1 MVQLPVGGQDQEKQ
15 LPNVTHDEDRCAAVN
30 PQTSS
35 AAVVGK
41 TQLSPSKRAMV
52 AGRPQ
57 QSISGN
63 RRTSSRRLIP
73 AEVVSSSSSSLSSAS
88 PSPSPVGD
96 LSHNASESCPS
107 GALSDSDVFKVPSAA
122 DKTKPS
128 LVCSLPLDRLQS
140 ILAALKTNKQYLAGG
155 SGDAREDGSST
166 YKLLCLYCDR
176 TFSNQ
181 LLMVKHTDRVHRIAK
196 ERRSSA
202 RVISAANGTDVSS
215 CCMLCHKGKV
225 LNPASEDLS
234 QLFKHL
240 VKAHSDRYHACEQCV
255 LRFPSEDAREAH
267 VEAIH
272 PVVSGTRPKSKAAL
286 KAFGPGHSI
295 YNCTSSSSSSSKLCK
310 ANKKIPSST
319 NVEDGAHQEAA
330 SQGPVTDAEAG
341 GYGSNI
347 RLRSAHRNASTPESL
362 DAGGS
367 QSKSKLFKK
376 SERLIMRNAEPMLL
390 SRLGIAQH
398 RLPRQSRRLLAAAST
413 TTSDSLSASATVAT
427 SNGGRGGRKKATA
440 VSSTDEAHL
449 PENCYNKVTKLKTI
463 RSTLNVPS
471 PSSSVASSETADVV
485 GGRSKNP
492 SENLANSASGSSNCV
507 ATFTANLSRCCGTG
521 TCTGSNSSSA
531 AGSHTCATALTA
543 STSGSGLTSSSGIFD
558 EDFYESVN
566 RNVHNNLSCHLD
578 GKLAASASS
587 APSPLSLLATIP
599 AVRSTVVKSPLAAE
613 SMIHEATNLP
623 AVTVSFP
630 TLLTVEQYGSDSIS
644 TSVAVAKTKKPITKH
659 SWKWKWHCVKKYK
672 YVNEN
677 GRIVKKIKQPMQG
690 LRDLTKLDMWTQL
703 TMRTKHERTR
713 NHASTVEEALAE
725 QRIAEVGAVLR
736 QEKRIMV
743 QQLNNIL
750 DARLLPQID
759 LEQHDQRTI
768 KVEPSLENDLDG
780 GDGNE
785 PHVRAALAQCTSQCA
800 SVPSLEQDFLQ
811 SLQLLQMA
819 QPANHKSV
827 VLSGEWAR
835 PRCYICYEC
844 GSKFATL
851 KQIEEHRT
859 FRHPH
864 VHSTFYEIVGRE
876 LIENQLYKH
885 FFIPLVALSA
895 HQLHYARFIVDG
907 MAGGTASMNWF
918 THREAGSISSTEIKN
933 EDSSSNEAT
942 SFSTATSASSSASS
956 SFSSITSSSTTTATL
971 ASLMLNDSTNSI
983 TSVAQYPSADGAAKP
998 TGANENSTTIVCS
1011 KCRKECP
1018 NLLVL
1023 YAHILHC
1030 SNDYVWLQAKKRMK
1044 YRRAKR
1050 RRAGGSR
1057 SGISSCAA
1065 SLIAAARKVQHQ
1077 QQSAVEKAETAS
1089 NVSSSSSSVDCNSCK
1104 SGSSDN
1110 QSGVNGNHKKSKSPK
1125 PKENDS
1131 DIVKRLLA
1139 NLPEKRHSRQI
1150 LQTSK
1155 QIRKQSGA
1163 MNKKSFVSI
1172 PKGTPMKSG
1181 MRRPSAPAGSQW
1193 KKGSSSAPRKPSQAT
1208 SAVQSTS
1215 ASDSPKRS
1223 PSSPTPASSCSSSIA
1238 SSASLT
1244 SPEKVHDVVIIE
1256 KPAQLPSRSP
1266 DEKRLKASGNKV
1278 KESKPAAFRR
1288 TRGIVGKK
1296 KAFRKTKLI
1305 SKGIAV
1311 GKPMDKMTWKKA
1323 NRQLRN
1329 AATGTLRT
1337 LRSGRHR
1344 EPNVARSNTK
1354 RPKKIRKGIRKKR
1367 TVRAE
1372 LPKSPTD
1379 GELVGSKTRTHSE
1392 EFPHKSDEELQIQ
1405 ATKKTSDGRNEEA
1418 AEPCKP
1424 ESVLQQLEENEQ
1436 AETTLD
1442 EIKETEEPL
1451 KIGKES
1457 EPETVAEEKE
1467 LTIKNHNDDSSEQQ
1481 KATTP
1486 ANLTEHLPCPSAS
1499 AAQVTPNQPIKP
1511 QSSTVYPSAPIKR
1524 NSVDTAQGL
1533 ESLRE
1538 GGTVESPLSGTSTS
1552 LASNIIPK
1560 CNLSS
1565 AQKRRPKKLND
1576 CIAMLTGMLSERI
1589 GVDFFN
1595 QTNLTGKSSSR
1606 QSLSPPPAA
1615 PPPCQTPN
1623 KCQPE
1628 PVTLSVPLSN
1638 KPSAAVASTMECASP
1653 VSCNPALPDVPAVLK
1668 RCSPVSCQSPISP
1681 VPLLTVANATPLR
1694 TPVSSK
1700 VLPAK
1705 AVAPIPLPPSRRPSV
1720 HVSETIASTHQTAA
1734 IALVVNSA
1742 ASKPPEATPLN
1753 AARCSL
1759 QSVQQQEAIRAMVA
1773 EFSDEPLNLS
1783 KTSTIGVAM
1792 QSEMRNNGQK
1802 FKYAHEGAS
1811 LPQQQHQQRTGIFAP
1826 RSLAHYHHP
1835 QPLQQQQQQQQKLV
1849 HPLYHHQK
1857 QTLNNGANPFK
1868 MEGSQA
1874 ANSSFTITPKAGS
1887 GNLSSI
1893 KLPPGLIIERV
1904 EYKQSRP
1911 VISKEAPSV
1920 TIVAR
1925 HRQPP
1930 QSVDTALQSVGEHHT
1945 LLVRPQEHA
1954 QQLSNAHSTAPFV
1967 NNATSSRSSSL
1978 ETNRKNVPPHQYD
1991 VPTKELPHQHM
2002 HLRPNN
2008 SEIEL
2013 LANREP
2019 LVERP
2024 TGPLIENKISV
2035 TITEAKRERL
2045 ADITFLPRKSSTM
2058 VCSRNDPS
2066 EMLPFHSHPK
2076 PVPTSTSASICA
2088 KLSPVILSQSQLPKN
2103 STVVDKPA
2111 LTTLII
2117 PQVPMPQI
2125 PAGQALASK
2134 PRKPRRK
2141 SVFVPLPTAA
2151 PSTMSNSL
2159 TPITTP
2165 TMLPPFTGAN
2175 LLASMSLSFLPPGLL
2190 AGPPLGLDFHR
2201 LASVVL
2207 PAHLKP
2213 PEIPPLTIP
2222 STPPAN
2228 VVKHRRQSTHAR
2240 SETMKH
2246 AFEQTLNVPCDLT
2259 PKLPATVSAVTVD
2272 SAAASLCS
2280 DPNPPSV
2287 VPAKLRNTALAQS
2300 AVTMTFNTTRDT
2312 GVVATEASYSKGPEF
2327 VQKEG
2332 TAKEPQLT
2340 SLREQN
2346 QDRLATEE
2354 RHNRHHLEH
2363 DLQAIPLTMK
2373 RNDRIEQQQYPEA
2386 ATHSAHQKSEAD
2398 RQNENQD
2405 DRRPETKATE
2415 HSKIDV
2421 TPTQMTSID
2430 DTNVTQPVL
2439 VAPHKDHL
2447 LLSDTGAFDHGK
2459 QSDIVDSKLQSKAN
2473 VAQKG
2478 SQEQESCSNEVHDQ
2492 SAASD
2497 SLLPPDS
2504 AAERIVSSPSVQ
2516 KITRK
2521 RRKNELA
2528 SILSDQLLESFKE
2541 VDKSRLND
2549 LKLLHDITC
2558 EKPDVKFTLEQI
2570 PQLAKRKSN
2579 PRIPELLESSK
2590 GGGSSADNNTAAKK
2604 TNPSAKRIQSKTPLP
2619 MEKADSKSEE
2629 KSTEIDSPDFESD
2642 LLRSSKKKQQGT
2654 PTPDIQEAVEDNG
2667 TLKNVPKQN
2676 ATTEEV
2682 KDAHIKQPVAGRRT
2696 RKLSIDIERVA
2707 PVVQRKERA
2716 TTAVQK
2722 LMAVDLVKKRDLAN
2736 TPASGPTRKGKTK
2749 KIEMDTVEGP
2759 MRKITNANEQQS
2771 SNVISPTLEASHI
2784 EGSTKVAEDT
2794 TPRQNGENPKS
2805 GQKNT
2810 KKTCQEPNNALADD
2824 KHCSTVKDKVL
2835 PLADGNK
2842 VLRETTPEA
2851 TLENT
2856 TPPKRI
2862 MTRRKSVFVDR
2873 DLAQYVNRDEEQTLR
2888 SVNSFQDD
2896 LILTSRRGT
2905 RSQGNKNLSLVESFV
2920 EATMKPRDPRRK
2932 IVQKRLEEEQQ
2943 QRVAVESREAAS
2955 TKLRDESINVEKV
2968 AKVCYK
2974 TDKKVDPQEEL
2985 EKSPPRRISTRRASV
3000 LVRSP
3005 SVLLQPPSTQDT
3017 PCKAEEP
3024 LSSAQD
3030 DDNLRTISNET
3041 KRIYRRRASIYQ
3053 LPAELLE
3060 HPQDA
3065 PKPDLA
3071 VEPLE
3076 EKKRTGFHNRRSKT
3090 PGPGVRGNPLPLNGT
3105 PEPLLESLLL
3115 QTTAANAA
3123 TPNGSKRRTTKNS
3136 QIAETVSKL
3145 FNIQEEIMLIDSTRR
3160 KLKKTS
3166 SSTPTPLATTPAV
3179 KLEALVSAGSDRVG
3193 DEAKPAPITEEL
3205 QSVANASTTMPK
3217 PQKSI
3222 SFSSDSPKP
3231 TEEAVTLN
3239 YGTDSDSMGDSDDD
3253 NMSLACYVA
3262 RRMESGSNGRR
3273 AFVKPPKATGAL
3285 EEGVV
3290 YVPERAKSVADDE
3303 SATNTEAMDD
3313 DMSVTT
3319 EFQPMNATGMRGGR
3333 RRRKRRKSVRC
3344 GSKIQRQKAKA
3355 QAEEGKML
3363 VTYNC
3368 DLCKKVFKKQDAYN
3382 KHRMTLSHIAK
3393 LSEQEFLMAQ
3403 QRVDQQLAE
3412 EPVPD
3417 GTVSATES
3425 RHSQESKQHQ
3435 ETHCVT
3441 VDTYPVS
3448 NEQGAPA
3455 PAPPSQA
3462 LDGALATMDETDN
3475 QLVPLKEP
3483 VKILSQEEKLFYE
3496 CCSMLKE
3503 SSAGDAVGECGGNLN
3518 LTVSLKSN
3526 EAISGTGVPPENVLD
3541 SPLGS
3546 SFVGPATASKSTVAG
3561 FTEVTASEL
3570 PSKEDDRAQPTI
3582 TSAIDGTS
3590 FPLFPE
3596 LVQQRPRTTMSDD
3609 NYGSVSPQHS
3619 IKSSSASNCSLS
3631 FAQNNAKIKT
3641 KGALKGFD
3649 NFKVSI
3655 PMSGL
3660 IVSASGGGGVSGC
3673 AFSPLGVGADPPIES
3688 RLDTLADIALCGD
3701 IPKEFGVLKPLL
3713 DVDTVIE
3720 TKVDDSIPPAQV
3732 EMDFALQLRKSDNSG
3747 EGAGLVTV
3755 AKVSKPQ
3762 SLTSSR
3768 ASRTRRG
3775 GSEFGNKQ
3783 RRNASSIASRNDD
3796 RSKTENH
3803 GPMMAK
3809 KVGAAISLP
3818 LIQVE
3823 RPPAEEDVYAF
3834 QDSPTDVFFPPTYAS
3849 KKHLSETLPVPAD
3862 TGCEAVQPKGLNFA
3876 KHRSANE
3883 LCTEDQDQD
3892 SQMSSLSFSDRDDFV
3907 YGTNTLSEEE
3917 EADEDEEDLSSSY
3930 SSGGGVNAGGNAG
3943 GGQTIPK
3950 KPVKADVKKKSLI
3963 MGRIFKKGSAKE
3975 KLKEETVK
3983 KAPVAESTFDA
3994 VATTTSA
4001 VMKEDFDKLFDTLK
4015 NAAEIEK
4022 MASLPPVAFGERSD
4036 SDGRLRRRAVQ
4047 QKKLTETWDSDEYE
4061 EFHVDDVMRL
4071 IDEADEDDELQ
4082 LNTEPSKPGAKCED
4096 IKLLSDAA
4104 PRTLSLLVGSVDEAK
4119 EKLFEPAS
4127 SGVDTSMVIDTPD
4140 IDRASSNLGSVVT
4153 DYTIR
4158 KVMESVIL
4166 ETMGKT
4172 THKQPTKGKSS
4183 KGQSGGGGAA
4193 TSSRGA
4199 SKKILRPETSTNDLK
4214 PGLRQTSLEEH
4225 VLESSVV
4232 ISSRTITTKFKQK
4245 INSSM
4250 QQQQRTAISGKHEP
4264 IRQVSEQDGQAGDP
4278 IVSSAAMA
4286 NHSTTADGGRVTPS
4300 LGNNNNNSCNKNNNN
4315 NNPDGKVRQST
4326 SCTVGFRAGQSNTVV
4341 GALSEA
4347 ASKPKSASAE
4357 LPAGAETSVP
4367 ADSASGTTTAG
4378 TKDRRTSQ
4386 ATTKQRKQPQKKM
4399 KNVAYDPDSDFEDN
4413 IKCKKVKRKLLE
4425 SDIEGNLKIEQLQST
4440 LIDSSILMA
4449 VPRRKR
4455 NAVDMLYY
4463 WSSTSDEDEDHPD
4476 SDFAEKKSGKNKP
4489 IKSAATNDKRKSS
4502 TATAS
4507 SAKQAN
4513 RGGKFGENN
4522 AERSFDSGDGG
4533 QKAPKESKTKK
4544 ATKTKPTPA
4553 KTSKT
4558 KENSEEQSVKQRQSR
4573 KQQPRDAE
4581 YTTEEFG
4588 TSPTV
4593 PPEEDDF
4600 SGDTGTSNEHLQ
4612 QHGWIVGDSHKKL
4625 VTLLAHAKV
4634 KHDSRKTVNN
4644 RRK

>member
-1 MVQLPVGGQDQEKQ
+1 MVQLPVGDQDQEKQ

-35 AAVVGK
+35 AVVVGK
-41 TQLSPSKRAMV
+41 TQLSPSKRAMI
-52 AGRPQ
+52 AGRQQ
-57 QSISGN
+57 QSLSGN

-73 AEVVSSSSSSLSSAS
+73 AEAVSSSSSSLSSAS
-88 PSPSPVGD
+88 PSPCPVGD
-96 LSHNASESCPS
+96 FSHNASESCPS
-107 GALSDSDVFKVPSAA
+107 GAPSDSDVFKVPSAA

-128 LVCSLPLDRLQS
+128 IVCSLPLDRLQS
-140 ILAALKTNKQYLAGG
+140 ILAVLKTNKQYLAGTAGG
-155 SGDAREDGSST
+155 SGDAREDSSST

-240 VKAHSDRYHACEQCV
+240 IKAHSDRYHACEQCV

-286 KAFGPGHSI
+286 KAFSPGHSI
-295 YNCTSSSSSSSKLCK
+295 YNCTSSSSSKQCK
-310 ANKKIPSST
+310 TNKKTPSST
-319 NVEDGAHQEAA
+319 NVEAGAHQEVA
-330 SQGPVTDAEAG
+330 SQGPVTDAEG

-362 DAGGS
+362 DAGAC

-413 TTSDSLSASATVAT
+413 TSSDSLSASATVTT
-427 SNGGRGGRKKATA
+427 SNGGRGGRKKASV
-440 VSSTDEAHL
+440 VSATDEHL

-471 PSSSVASSETADVV
+471 PTSTATSSETADVV
-485 GGRSKNP
+485 GSRSKNP
-492 SENLANSASGSSNCV
+492 SENLANSASGSSNCI
-507 ATFTANLSRCCGTG
+507 ATFTANLSRCCGPG
-521 TCTGSNSSSA
+521 TCTGSNSSSTS
-531 AGSHTCATALTA
+531 GSHTCATTLTA
-543 STSGSGLTSSSGIFD
+543 STSSSGLASSSGIFD

-578 GKLAASASS
+578 GKLATSTSS
-587 APSPLSLLATIP
+587 TPTPLSLLVSIP
-599 AVRSTVVKSPLAAE
+599 AVRSTVVKSPLATE

-703 TMRTKHERTR
+703 TMRTKHERMR
-713 NHASTVEEALAE
+713 NHASTVEEALDE

-743 QQLNNIL
+743 QQLNKIL
-750 DARLLPQID
+750 DSRLLPQID

-768 KVEPSLENDLDG
+768 KVEPSPENDIDNHNY
-780 GDGNE
+780 DGNE
-785 PHVRAALAQCTSQCA
+785 PHVRAALAQCTSA

-819 QPANHKSV
+819 QPGNHKSV

-851 KQIEEHRT
+851 KQIEEHRI

-885 FFIPLVALSA
+885 FFIPLIALSA

-907 MAGGTASMNWF
+907 MTGSTAGMNWF
-918 THREAGSISSTEIKN
+918 THREAGSISCTEIKN

-956 SFSSITSSSTTTATL
+956 SFSSITSSTTTATL

-983 TSVAQYPSADGAAKP
+983 TSIAQYPSVDVAAKR
-998 TGANENSTTIVCS
+998 TSANESSTTIVCS

-1065 SLIAAARKVQHQ
+1065 SLIAAARKVQQ
-1077 QQSAVEKAETAS
+1077 QQHQHQSAIEKAETAS
-1089 NVSSSSSSVDCNSCK
+1089 NVSSSMSSSSSSSSVDCNSCK
-1104 SGSSDN
+1104 SSSSDN

-1139 NLPEKRHSRQI
+1139 NLPEKRNSRQI

-1181 MRRPSAPAGSQW
+1181 MRRPNAATGSQW
-1193 KKGSSSAPRKPSQAT
+1193 KKGSSSPPRKPSEAT
-1208 SAVQSTS
+1208 SAMQSTS
-1215 ASDSPKRS
+1215 TSDKTKRS
-1223 PSSPTPASSCSSSIA
+1223 SPSPTPATSCSSSIA

-1244 SPEKVHDVVIIE
+1244 TSENVHDVIVE
-1256 KPAQLPSRSP
+1256 KPAPLSSRSP
-1266 DEKRLKASGNKV
+1266 DEKRFKASSNKV

-1305 SKGIAV
+1305 SKGVVV
-1311 GKPMDKMTWKKA
+1311 GKAMDKMTWKKA
-1323 NRQLRN
+1323 NHQLRN
-1329 AATGTLRT
+1329 AATSTLRT

-1344 EPNVARSNTK
+1344 ESNVSRGNTK
-1354 RPKKIRKGIRKKR
+1354 RPKKIRKAMRKKR

-1372 LPKSPTD
+1372 LPKNPTD
-1379 GELVGSKTRTHSE
+1379 QELAASETRTDSE
-1392 EFPHKSDEELQIQ
+1392 EFSHKSDEELQIQ
-1405 ATKKTSDGRNEEA
+1405 TTKKTSDGRNEDT
-1418 AEPCKP
+1418 AEPCKT
-1424 ESVLQQLEENEQ
+1424 ESVLQQLEANEQ
-1436 AETTLD
+1436 VETMLKG
-1442 EIKETEEPL
+1442 IKETEDTPT
-1451 KIGKES
+1451 IGKAFKS
-1457 EPETVAEEKE
+1457 KSVAEENE
-1467 LTIKNHNDDSSEQQ
+1467 LTINNGNDDSIEPKQ
-1481 KATTP
+1481 ATTLP
-1486 ANLTEHLPCPSAS
+1486 NQTEQLPCPSAPS
-1499 AAQVTPNQPIKP
+1499 AQVTPNQPIKQ
-1511 QSSTVYPSAPIKR
+1511 QSNTVYPSAPIKR
-1524 NSVDTAQGL
+1524 KSVDSAQGI

-1538 GGTVESPLSGTSTS
+1538 GVTVESPLTGTSTS

-1595 QTNLTGKSSSR
+1595 QSKSSS
-1606 QSLSPPPAA
+1606 L
-1615 PPPCQTPN
+1615 
-1623 KCQPE
+1623 
-1628 PVTLSVPLSN
+1628 
-1638 KPSAAVASTMECASP
+1638 
-1653 VSCNPALPDVPAVLK
+1653 
-1668 RCSPVSCQSPISP
+1668 
-1681 VPLLTVANATPLR
+1681 
-1694 TPVSSK
+1694 
-1700 VLPAK
+1700 LPAK
-1705 AVAPIPLPPSRRPSV
+1705 PVNPIPLPASRRPSV
-1720 HVSETIASTHQTAA
+1720 HISEPIASTHQTAA
-1734 IALVVNSA
+1734 IALVVNQSV
-1742 ASKPPEATPLN
+1742 ASKPPEATPSI

-1759 QSVQQQEAIRAMVA
+1759 QSVQHQEAMRAMVA

-1783 KTSTIGVAM
+1783 KTSTIGVSM
-1792 QSEMRNNGQK
+1792 QSEMRNNTHK
-1802 FKYAHEGAS
+1802 FKYAHEGVS
-1811 LPQQQHQQRTGIFAP
+1811 VPQQQHPQRTGTFAP

-1835 QPLQQQQQQQQKLV
+1835 QPLQQQQQQQQQKLV
-1849 HPLYHHQK
+1849 HPIYHHQK
-1857 QTLNNGANPFK
+1857 QNVNNVAANPFK
-1868 MEGSQA
+1868 IEGSQA

-1930 QSVDTALQSVGEHHT
+1930 QSMDNPTALQSAGEHHT
-1945 LLVRPQEHA
+1945 LLVRPQEHS

-1978 ETNRKNVPPHQYD
+1978 ETNRKNLPPHQFD
-1991 VPTKELPHQHM
+1991 VSKELPHHNM
-2002 HLRPNN
+2002 HLKPNN
-2008 SEIEL
+2008 NEIEM
-2013 LANREP
+2013 LANRETV
-2019 LVERP
+2019 VERP
-2024 TGPLIENKISV
+2024 IGTLIENKISV

-2045 ADITFLPRKSSTM
+2045 PDITFLPRKSSSM
-2058 VCSRNDPS
+2058 MCSRNDPS
-2066 EMLPFHSHPK
+2066 EILSFHSHPK
-2076 PVPTSTSASICA
+2076 PLPTSTSASICS
-2088 KLSPVILSQSQLPKN
+2088 KLSPAILSQSQLPKN

-2125 PAGQALASK
+2125 PTGQAQTSK

-2151 PSTMSNSL
+2151 PSSMVASSARVDERGACGNASNESNSL

-2228 VVKHRRQSTHAR
+2228 VVKNRRQSTHAR
-2240 SETMKH
+2240 SETMKQ
-2246 AFEQTLNVPCDLT
+2246 AIEQTLKVPCDLT
-2259 PKLPATVSAVTVD
+2259 PKLSATVSAITVD
-2272 SAAASLCS
+2272 PAATSLCS

-2287 VPAKLRNTALAQS
+2287 VTPELRPSALVES
-2300 AVTMTFNTTRDT
+2300 EVTMTFNTTRDT
-2312 GVVATEASYSKGPEF
+2312 GLEATEKSYSKGTEI
-2327 VQKEG
+2327 VQNP
-2332 TAKEPQLT
+2332 AKDPQPTSFRAQSQDQLT
-2340 SLREQN
+2340 T
-2346 QDRLATEE
+2346 DE
-2354 RHNRHHLEH
+2354 RHNREHLEL
-2363 DLQAIPLTMK
+2363 DLQAIPLTVK
-2373 RNDRIEQQQYPEA
+2373 KNDLMEQQQCPEA
-2386 ATHSAHQKSEAD
+2386 ATHSAHQKSEDD

-2405 DRRPETKATE
+2405 DRHLETKSIE
-2415 HSKIDV
+2415 HSKIAE
-2421 TPTQMTSID
+2421 TPTQINSID
-2430 DTNVTQPVL
+2430 ETNGIQPV
-2439 VAPHKDHL
+2439 VVSRHKDHL
-2447 LLSDTGAFDHGK
+2447 LLSDTGTFGHGK
-2459 QSDIVDSKLQSKAN
+2459 PSDIGDAKPQPNTNALRKE
-2473 VAQKG
+2473 
-2478 SQEQESCSNEVHDQ
+2478 SQEQEVHDE

-2497 SLLPPDS
+2497 SHLPSDS
-2504 AAERIVSSPSVQ
+2504 AAERIVSCPSVQ

-2590 GGGSSADNNTAAKK
+2590 GGGTSVDNNVTVKK
-2604 TNPSAKRIQSKTPLP
+2604 TNASAKRIQSRTPLP
-2619 MEKADSKSEE
+2619 MEKTDSKSEE

-2642 LLRSSKKKQQGT
+2642 FRRASKKKQHST
-2654 PTPDIQEAVEDNG
+2654 PTLDIQEAVEDNA
-2667 TLKNVPKQN
+2667 TMKNVPKQN
-2676 ATTEEV
+2676 PTAEEV
-2682 KDAHIKQPVAGRRT
+2682 KDAHIKQPVLGRRT

-2707 PVVQRKERA
+2707 PVVQRRERA
-2716 TTAVQK
+2716 TAAVQK
-2722 LMAVDLVKKRDLAN
+2722 LTAVDVVKKRDLAN

-2759 MRKITNANEQQS
+2759 IRKIVKPNEQQS
-2771 SNVISPTLEASHI
+2771 ANVISPNPEASYTTT
-2784 EGSTKVAEDT
+2784 EGSTKVAKDT
-2794 TPRQNGENPKS
+2794 TTRQNEENLKS
-2805 GQKNT
+2805 CQKNT
-2810 KKTCQEPNNALADD
+2810 KKTFQEPTNTSEDD
-2824 KHCSTVKDKVL
+2824 EHCSTVKTKEL
-2835 PLADGNK
+2835 PLTDGNK
-2842 VLRETTPEA
+2842 VLREITPVT
-2851 TLENT
+2851 TLEKT

-2943 QRVAVESREAAS
+2943 QRVAEESREAAS
-2955 TKLRDESINVEKV
+2955 TKMRDEARNVEKV
-2968 AKVCYK
+2968 AKVCLK
-2974 TDKKVDPQEEL
+2974 TDKKVDNQEEL

-3005 SVLLQPPSTQDT
+3005 SALLQSPSTQDT
-3017 PCKAEEP
+3017 PRKAEEP
-3024 LSSAQD
+3024 LSSSQD

-3060 HPQDA
+3060 HPQDT

-3071 VEPLE
+3071 VEPLDQ
-3076 EKKRTGFHNRRSKT
+3076 KKRTGFQNRRSKT

-3115 QTTAANAA
+3115 QTSANAA
-3123 TPNGSKRRTTKNS
+3123 MPNGSKRRTTKNS

-3166 SSTPTPLATTPAV
+3166 SGTPTPLAATPAV
-3179 KLEALVSAGSDRVG
+3179 ELEALVSAERDRVR
-3193 DEAKPAPITEEL
+3193 DEAKPAPITEEF
-3205 QSVANASTTMPK
+3205 QSMANASTTMPK

-3231 TEEAVTLN
+3231 TEDAVTLN

-3262 RRMESGSNGRR
+3262 RRMESGSNPRR
-3273 AFVKPPKATGAL
+3273 AFVKPPKTASAL
-3285 EEGVV
+3285 EEGLV

-3368 DLCKKVFKKQDAYN
+3368 DLCKKVFKKPDAYN

-3403 QRVDQQLAE
+3403 QRADQPIAE
-3412 EPVPD
+3412 EQPLPD
-3417 GTVSATES
+3417 GAVSATES
-3425 RHSQESKQHQ
+3425 RHDQETKLNQ
-3435 ETHCVT
+3435 ETHCFAVE
-3441 VDTYPVS
+3441 TYPVP
-3448 NEQGAPA
+3448 NGQGAPA
-3455 PAPPSQA
+3455 ASPSQA
-3462 LDGALATMDETDN
+3462 LDGALAPMDETDN

-3503 SSAGDAVGECGGNLN
+3503 SSAGDAAGECGGNLN

-3526 EAISGTGVPPENVLD
+3526 EAISGTGVPPEIVLD
-3541 SPLGS
+3541 STLGS
-3546 SFVGPATASKSTVAG
+3546 SFLGPATAIKNTVAG
-3561 FTEVTASEL
+3561 FTEVTPREL
-3570 PSKEDDRAQPTI
+3570 PSKEDDRTQPSI
-3582 TSAIDGTS
+3582 TSSIDGTS

-3619 IKSSSASNCSLS
+3619 LKSSSASNCSLS

-3660 IVSASGGGGVSGC
+3660 IVSASGGGGVSGG

-3701 IPKEFGVLKPLL
+3701 IPKEFGVIKPLL
-3713 DVDTVIE
+3713 DVATVIE

-3747 EGAGLVTV
+3747 EGGGLVTV
-3755 AKVSKPQ
+3755 AKASKPQ

-3768 ASRTRRG
+3768 ANRTRRG
-3775 GSEFGNKQ
+3775 GSDFGNKQ
-3783 RRNASSIASRNDD
+3783 RRNASSIGSRNDG

-3809 KVGAAISLP
+3809 KVGAAMSLP
-3818 LIQVE
+3818 LIQVD
-3823 RPPAEEDVYAF
+3823 RTPADEDVYAF

-3849 KKHLSETLPVPAD
+3849 KKHLSETLPVSAD
-3862 TGCEAVQPKGLNFA
+3862 TGNEAVQPKGLNFA

-3930 SSGGGVNAGGNAG
+3930 SSGGGGIGGGGVTAGGSCG
-3943 GGQTIPK
+3943 SQTIPK

-3975 KLKEETVK
+3975 KLKEETIK
-3983 KAPVAESTFDA
+3983 KVPVPETTFDA
-3994 VATTTSA
+3994 MTTATSA
-4001 VMKEDFDKLFDTLK
+4001 VVKEDFDKLFDTLK
-4015 NAAEIEK
+4015 NAAEIDKVAPVTFSSEK
-4022 MASLPPVAFGERSD
+4022 LLCGDTSVETVTTFDSGIDSKLPPVAFGERPD

-4061 EFHVDDVMRL
+4061 EFHADDVMRL
-4071 IDEADEDDELQ
+4071 IDEVDEDDEPQ
-4082 LNTEPSKPGAKCED
+4082 LNTEHGEE
-4096 IKLLSDAA
+4096 IKVLADVA
-4104 PRTLSLLVGSVDEAK
+4104 PRTLSLLVGSTDETK

-4127 SGVDTSMVIDTPD
+4127 SGVDTSMAVDTPD
-4140 IDRASSNLGSVVT
+4140 IDRTSSNLGSVVT

-4172 THKQPTKGKSS
+4172 THKQATKAKSS
-4183 KGQSGGGGAA
+4183 KAQSSGGGTA
-4193 TSSRGA
+4193 TSSRSTG
-4199 SKKILRPETSTNDLK
+4199 KKTTTNDLK
-4214 PGLRQTSLEEH
+4214 PELRQTSLEEH

-4250 QQQQRTAISGKHEP
+4250 QQQRTAISGKHEP
-4264 IRQVSEQDGQAGDP
+4264 IRQVSEQAGQAGDP
-4278 IVSSAAMA
+4278 IVGSAAIT
-4286 NHSTTADGGRVTPS
+4286 NHSTTTDGGRVTPS

-4315 NNPDGKVRQST
+4315 NNDGKVRQST
-4326 SCTVGFRAGQSNTVV
+4326 SCTVGFGAGQSNTMV
-4341 GALSEA
+4341 GALSEVV
-4347 ASKPKSASAE
+4347 SKPKTASAE
-4357 LPAGAETSVP
+4357 PPAGAETSVIV
-4367 ADSASGTTTAG
+4367 DSASAGTTTAG

-4386 ATTKQRKQPQKKM
+4386 TTTKQRKQPQKKM

-4425 SDIEGNLKIEQLQST
+4425 SDIEGNLKIEHLQST

-4463 WSSTSDEDEDHPD
+4463 WSSTSDEDEDHHD
-4476 SDFAEKKSGKNKP
+4476 SDFVEKKSGKNKP
-4489 IKSAATNDKRKSS
+4489 IKSPATNVKRKGS

-4507 SAKQAN
+4507 LTKEST
-4513 RGGKFGENN
+4513 RGGKFGESN
-4522 AERSFDSGDGG
+4522 ADRSFDSGDGG
-4533 QKAPKESKTKK
+4533 KKAPKESKTKK
-4544 ATKTKPTPA
+4544 TTKTKPTPA

-4573 KQQPRDAE
+4573 KQQPPAE
-4581 YTTEEFG
+4581 YTTEEFR
-4588 TSPTV
+4588 TSPIV
-4593 PPEEDDF
+4593 PPEENDF
-4600 SGDTGTSNEHLQ
+4600 SGDTGNSNEHLQ